1 MEISTLIEIVS
12 LFSPLLVFL
21 RSSCFLIAIADLA
34 FAYTLFIHSICVFY
48 CDLGIVFYPRYKME
62 KKTIITF
69 IFIEFSKG
77 YRHNQFIKNKLQPM
91 KSYLSW
97 IELESCHSCDWKKF
111 NVPCCCSVI
120 ELCLTLWDPI
130 DCSTQG
136 FAVLHCL
143 MCIELVML
151 SNHLILC
158 CPPPL
163 LFLLSVF
170 PSIRV
175 FSNESTLHIRWPKYW
190 SFSFSISPY
199 REYLGLIC
207 FRKSCMLSTDSWGC
221 KESDTTEWLNWNVR
235 AKTEKF
241 LKEDHCD
248 FGVGQVSFVP

>member
-151 SNHLILC
+151 SNHLILGF
-158 CPPPL
+158 PPPPSLPALSLSQHQSLFQWVNSSHQVAKVLELQLQHQSLPWIFRVDL
-163 LFLLSVF
+163 L
-170 PSIRV
+170 
-175 FSNESTLHIRWPKYW
+175 
-190 SFSFSISPY
+190 
-199 REYLGLIC
+199 
-207 FRKSCMLSTDSWGC
+207 
-221 KESDTTEWLNWNVR
+221 
-235 AKTEKF
+235 
-241 LKEDHCD
+241 
-248 FGVGQVSFVP
+248 